1 VSRPGTGP
9 VPTHFS
15 ATRVAAPPYPSRKG
29 FPKEGTVVD
38 KTALSADEQM
48 LADLGYKQELHRSWS
63 GFSNFAIS
71 FSIISILA
79 GCFTTFYFGWNNGGP
94 IAISLG
100 WPLISAFILIIG
112 FCMSELV
119 SAYPTSGGIYWWA
132 SKLGSIKAGYYTGWL
147 NLVGLIAIVASVAY
161 GAATFLDY
169 SLSRFS
175 ESWAAGYS
183 LERVFY
189 MFVAVLFFT
198 ALANIFSSQLLAVF
212 NNISV
217 WWHVIGAS
225 VVVLILVFGL
235 KEGATHW
242 GVSDVFTGT
251 VNNTGGLYGG
261 DTSGPGFWFYVLP
274 LGFLL
279 TQYTITGYDASA
291 HLSEET
297 QGAANAAA
305 KGIWRS
311 IFYSAI
317 GGWVLLLAFLFAV
330 QDPVAGSAGGGGV
343 QVIFDQALTPK
354 MSGTVLMIATIG
366 QLFCTTACLT
376 SASRMLFAFSR
387 DGAVPGAKYWAT
399 LNKRRTPVFAVIA
412 VTVAGFVLT
421 LPALWKV
428 NIGTDDAP
436 IYTVT
441 AFFAVVSIG
450 VLGLYLAFAIP
461 IYYRWKMGD
470 AFQQGTWNLGTK
482 WKWMAPLAVLEIL
495 ITSVYFILP
504 LYPAG
509 APAFM
514 RGFLGAPSAE
524 EVPFDWKFIN
534 YAPIVL
540 AIIFIALWIGWHVS
554 AKNWFTGPKHT
565 IDLPEGVTAA
575 DEISLEHHHEG
586 YLTGEH
592 KTDGQ

>member
-1 VSRPGTGP
+1 M
-9 VPTHFS
+9 
-15 ATRVAAPPYPSRKG
+15 G
-29 FPKEGTVVD
+29 FPKEGTVTDVS
-38 KTALSADEQM
+38 KLTADEQM
-48 LADLGYKQELHRSWS
+48 LADLGYKQELSRSWS

-100 WPLISAFILIIG
+100 WPVISAFILIIG

-132 SKLGSIKAGYYTGWL
+132 SKLGGVKAGYYTGWL
-147 NLVGLIAIVASVAY
+147 NLAGLVAIVASVAY
-161 GAATFLDY
+161 GAATFLDF

-189 MFVAVLFFT
+189 MFVAILILT
-198 ALANIFSSQLLAVF
+198 SLLNIFSSHLLAVF

-217 WWHVIGAS
+217 WWHVFGAA
-225 VVVLILVFGL
+225 VVLLILIFGL

-251 VNNTGGLYGG
+251 VNNTGGLFNGE
-261 DTSGPGFWFYVLP
+261 TSGPGFWFYVLP

-297 QGAANAAA
+297 HGAADSAA

-317 GGWVLLLAFLFAV
+317 GGWILLLAFLFAV
-330 QDPVAGSAGGGGV
+330 QDPVAVSAGGGGV
-343 QVIFDQALTPK
+343 QVIFDQALSPT
-354 MSGTVLMIATIG
+354 MSGTVLLIATLG

-387 DGAVPGAKYWAT
+387 DGAVPGAKHWAK
-399 LNKRRTPVFAVIA
+399 LNKSKTPVNAVLA
-412 VTVAGFVLT
+412 VALTGFILT

-428 NIGTDDAP
+428 NIGTEEAP

-441 AFFAVVSIG
+441 AFFAIVSIG

-461 IYYRWKMGD
+461 IYYRWK
-470 AFQQGTWNLGTK
+470 QGENFKQGSWNLGSK
-482 WKWMAPLAVLEIL
+482 WKWMAPLAVAEIL

-509 APAFM
+509 APGFM
-514 RGFLGAPSAE
+514 RGFLSAPGVD
-524 EVPFDWKFIN
+524 EVPFDWKFVN
-534 YAPIVL
+534 YAPLVL
-540 AIIFIALWIGWHVS
+540 GALLLALWAGWHLS
-554 AKNWFTGPKHT
+554 AKKWFTGPKHT
-565 IDLPEGVTAA
+565 IDLPAGVSSAE
-575 DEISLEHHHEG
+575 EIALEHQHDG
-586 YLTGEH
+586 FLTGEH
-592 KTDGQ
+592 HEHEKT